1 MEGKDL
7 AKKIKEANYPVIDVT
22 DLKNLFPNRFMLT
35 AAVSKRARQI
45 AEGAKPTVEFYPDE
59 PYDPIAIALKELLLE
74 NIKVELKDNVDNEL
88 EMIEEMDVSLNIEL
102 EESDKKVSK
111 KSDKDQKKSKSLST
125 L

>member
-7 AKKIKEANYPVIDVT
+7 AKKIKEADYPVIDVT

>member
-7 AKKIKEANYPVIDVT
+7 AKKIKEANYPVIDIS
-22 DLKNLFPNRFMLT
+22 DLTELFPNRFMLT

-59 PYDPIAIALKELLLE
+59 PYDPIAIALKEFLLE
-74 NIKVELKDNVDNEL
+74 NIKVGLKESVDNEL
-88 EMIEEMDVSLNIEL
+88 EMIEEMDISLNIEL
-102 EESDKKVSK
+102 EESEKKDTK
-111 KSDKDQKKSKSLST
+111 KSDKDKKSKSLST

>member
-88 EMIEEMDVSLNIEL
+88 EMIEDMDVSLNIEL

-111 KSDKDQKKSKSLST
+111 KSDKDQKKSKSFST